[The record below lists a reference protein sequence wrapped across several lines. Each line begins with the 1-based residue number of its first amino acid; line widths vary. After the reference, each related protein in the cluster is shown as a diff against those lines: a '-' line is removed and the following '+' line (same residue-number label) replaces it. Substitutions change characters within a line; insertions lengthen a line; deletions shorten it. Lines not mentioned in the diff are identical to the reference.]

1 MERGN
6 AMLRLATNR
15 LFLPTGMATLLVLSL
30 AYWWLDNSPHEIF
43 GTLLFGLLALH
54 LSINR
59 GWFLKLR
66 IGRYDARRWAVV
78 AIHTWLALNIAV
90 LFVTSVLISRSVLS
104 FIQLTD
110 NISVI
115 ELHWF
120 SAYWVVMIVA
130 VHLGTHWARVMAAAG
145 TLFRLSPSR
154 LRAGLFRFLALILLV
169 FGAWSFVV
177 LGVSTKLMF
186 GYSLDFWDFTTSV
199 TPFFAHWTAVVAGAA
214 VLSYYAMAGLR
225 SAGKLRSQSRNGGP

>member
-1 MERGN
+1 MFRPVTD
-6 AMLRLATNR
+6 RL
-15 LFLPTGMATLLVLSL
+15 LLPAGMAALLVLSL
-30 AYWWLDNSPHEIF
+30 AYWWLDNGPHEIF
-43 GTLLFGLLALH
+43 GTLLFGLLAWH

-59 GWFLKLR
+59 RWFLKLR
-66 IGRYDARRWAVV
+66 TGRYDARRWAVV
-78 AIHTWLALNIAV
+78 AIHTWLALNMTV
-90 LFVTSVLISRSVLS
+90 LFATSVLISRSVPG
-104 FIQLTD
+104 FIQFTD
-110 NISVI
+110 NVSVI

-130 VHLGTHWARVMAAAG
+130 VHIDTHWARVMAASR

-154 LRAGLFRFLALILLV
+154 LRTGMFRFMALILLV

-199 TPFFAHWTAVVAGAA
+199 TPFFAHWTAVIAGVA
-214 VLSYYAMAGLR
+214 VLSYYSPAGLR
-225 SAGKLRSQSRNGGP
+225 SAGKLRSQSRNGGT